1 MFETLT
7 KEKEKPENVS
17 KYLEILYKDSK
28 GNDINRFKKYYENVM
43 LNVRNQF
50 YSSNFWTELKKEWGN
65 INQEY
70 YAKTHFH
77 LFAEE
82 VTEVFIKPYDSM
94 VDKTFRKNVVL
105 NNNWP
110 NEPEKGW
117 IDPSYPFEKLNDL
130 LRTTIIVKYL
140 DGAEFVLKKIE
151 ELALKNNYNF
161 RCDYEAKDKGYYA
174 IHAYI
179 SPTFEIQNL
188 FWDTENK
195 KIQVEIQI
203 TTQIQD
209 TIKKLTH
216 EYYEK
221 RRSKITND
229 ELTWQWNYK
238 SDEFALNYMGHIL
251 HYLEGMIMEIRDKKG
266 DTNE

>member
-1 MFETLT
+1 MFDTLI
-7 KEKEKPENVS
+7 EDKEKPKDVS
-17 KYLEILYKDSK
+17 EYLKRLYKDSK
-28 GNDINRFKKYYENVM
+28 GNYTSKYKNYYENVM
-43 LNVRNQF
+43 LNVQNQF
-50 YSSNFWTELKKEWGN
+50 YTSSFWSELQKEWGN
-65 INQEY
+65 IDQEY
-70 YAKTHFH
+70 YSQTHFH
-77 LFAEE
+77 LFAEKL
-82 VTEVFIKPYDSM
+82 TEVFIKPYNSM

-105 NNNWP
+105 NDCWP
-110 NEPEKGW
+110 NEPKKGW
-117 IDPSYPFEKLNDL
+117 IDPSYPFERLNDL

-140 DGAEFVLKKIE
+140 DGAEFVLQKIQ
-151 ELALKNNYNF
+151 ELATKANYDF

-179 SPTFEIQNL
+179 CPTFEIQNL
-188 FWDTENK
+188 LWDTNNV
-195 KIQVEIQI
+195 KIQLEIQI

-221 RRSKITND
+221 HRSTIAND
-229 ELTWQWNYK
+229 ELAWQWNYK

-266 DTNE
+266 DKND